1 MARRTTYRHQ
11 GASSDIPLSA
21 AVRGDGVIYAS
32 GQVPVDPQTRQVVDG
47 GIEAQT
53 RQTLENLKST
63 LALTGASLAD
73 VVKVNIFLTD
83 MSHFSAMNGVYREY
97 FASEPPARTTV
108 GTTGLANPAMLIEIE
123 AIALAPGS

>member
-1 MARRTTYRHQ
+1 VRRTTYQHQ
-11 GASSDIPLSA
+11 GAHTNVQLSA
-21 AVRGDGVIYAS
+21 AVRGNGVLYAS

-63 LALTGASLAD
+63 LALAGASLAD

-83 MSHFSAMNGVYREY
+83 MTAFTAMNAVYREY
-97 FASEPPARTTV
+97 FANEPPARTTV
-108 GTTGLANPAMLIEIE
+108 GTTGPANPAMQIEIE
-123 AIALAPGS
+123 AIALAPES